1 MEMNFEEGQV
11 LLLDKPVGWTSF
23 DVVNKVRQV
32 IKHLNKG
39 KKVKVGHAGTLDPLA
54 SGLVI
59 ICTGKATRKIEAM
72 QLMEKEY
79 MAMVEFGKTTPSY
92 DLETDF
98 DGEYPTVHI
107 TKDMLE
113 EVLMRFRGT
122 IEQVPPLYSA
132 KHHNGER
139 AYELARRGESSPLRP
154 HTVEIYKLEISSF
167 RMPEVQ
173 LQVNCSKGTYIRS
186 LAHDIGMACAS
197 GAYLKGLRR
206 TAIPPYQVEDALTP
220 AMFEE
225 KMKNF
230 VSNTDI
236 LRINDLL

>member
-1 MEMNFEEGQV
+1 MGMNFEEGQV

-32 IKHLNKG
+32 IKHLNRG

-59 ICTGKATRKIEAM
+59 ICTGSATRKIEAM
-72 QLMEKEY
+72 QLMRKEY
-79 MAMVEFGKTTPSY
+79 LATVEFGKTTPSY

-98 DGEYPTVHI
+98 DGEFPTEHI
-107 TKDMLE
+107 TEELLE
-113 EVLMRFRGT
+113 EALTRFRGT

-139 AYELARRGESSPLRP
+139 AYELARRGELSPLKP
-154 HTVEIYKLEISSF
+154 HTVEIYHLEASSF

-173 LQVNCSKGTYIRS
+173 LRVICSKGTYIRS
-186 LAHDIGMACAS
+186 LAHDIGKACGS

-206 TAIPPYQVEDALTP
+206 TAIAPYQVEDALTP

-225 KMKNF
+225 KIKNI
-230 VSNTDI
+230 VSNTDK